1 MRKKLTVS
9 LDAEVYEALYAV
21 VGRGNISKF
30 IENLVR
36 PRVIPVDMSELEAD
50 YRAMAEEEARLGH
63 ALYENEA
70 WEEWKEWYGPN
81 GSLSDDDAE
90 DEQVIRVPGSFNRHS
105 ERSEGSKI
113 LAISDVSLTG
123 ILDSSLRSE

>member
-9 LDAEVYEALYAV
+9 LDAEVYDALYDV

-50 YRAMAEEEARLGH
+50 YRAKAEEEARLGH

-81 GSLSDDDAE
+81 GSLSDADSENEGYEAE
-90 DEQVIRVPGSFNRHS
+90 SGE
-105 ERSEGSKI
+105 
-113 LAISDVSLTG
+113 LAEATFKDGLIHEA
-123 ILDSSLRSE
+123 R